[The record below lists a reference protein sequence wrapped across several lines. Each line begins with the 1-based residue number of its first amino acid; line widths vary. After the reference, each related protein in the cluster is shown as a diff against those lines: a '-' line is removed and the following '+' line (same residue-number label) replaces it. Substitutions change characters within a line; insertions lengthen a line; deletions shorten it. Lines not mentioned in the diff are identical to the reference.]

1 MYGIREEIYEKIIN
15 ISKKYNNY
23 AFLLF
28 GSRARGDYKKNSD
41 IDIAICGNV
50 SKEDEAGIKN
60 EFDMI
65 DMEYMVDLIF
75 LKNVKNDEL
84 LKNIK
89 NEGVELKWKGLKKEK
104 WIYIRR

>member
-15 ISKKYNNY
+15 ISKKYKNY
-23 AFLLF
+23 IFLLF
-28 GSRARGDYKKNSD
+28 GSRARGNFRKNSD

-50 SKEDEAGIKN
+50 SDSEEVDIKN

-65 DMEYMVDLIF
+65 DMEYIVDLVFI
-75 LKNVKNDEL
+75 KNVKNDQL

-89 NEGVELKWKGLKKEK
+89 NEGVELQ
-104 WIYIRR
+104 